1 MHSKGGDKDEITRTM
16 LNWMKTNYLQVKLN
30 TDDIYI
36 TSVEC
41 GGDGTIF
48 ISDEGLMYGCG
59 GNKANKLGLDGPAG
73 WLLSGDY
80 PGRVEQD
87 DDDDDDDKDDDDGFE
102 TQPGEVEPPRES

>member
-1 MHSKGGDKDEITRTM
+1 MHAKGGDKNNVELDE
-16 LNWMKTNYLQVKLN
+16 TNYLQVKLN

-80 PGRVEQD
+80 DED
-87 DDDDDDDKDDDDGFE
+87 NDDKDANDDEGLGLFVDDDAMG
-102 TQPGEVEPPRES
+102 RS

>member
-1 MHSKGGDKDEITRTM
+1 MKTNNLTKKMLNLTKTMFNLTKTM
-16 LNWMKTNYLQVKLN
+16 LNLTKTLLNLTKTILLYLQVKLN

-59 GNKANKLGLDGPAG
+59 GNKGNKLGLDGPAG
-73 WLLSGDY
+73 WLLSGEEY
-80 PGRVEQD
+80 
-87 DDDDDDDKDDDDGFE
+87 
-102 TQPGEVEPPRES
+102 

>member
-1 MHSKGGDKDEITRTM
+1 MCTPKEVSLSENIG
-16 LNWMKTNYLQVKLN
+16 LCNLYFQVKLN

-73 WLLSGDY
+73 WLLSGED
-80 PGRVEQD
+80 GGDQCED
-87 DDDDDDDKDDDDGFE
+87 DHSDAEKD
-102 TQPGEVEPPRES
+102 S

>member
-1 MHSKGGDKDEITRTM
+1 
-16 LNWMKTNYLQVKLN
+16 MKTLTFATTLYFQVKLN

-73 WLLSGDY
+73 WLLSGEDGGDQFEDY
-80 PGRVEQD
+80 HGDAE
-87 DDDDDDDKDDDDGFE
+87 KD
-102 TQPGEVEPPRES
+102 S

>member
-1 MHSKGGDKDEITRTM
+1 M
-16 LNWMKTNYLQVKLN
+16 KLN

-48 ISDEGLMYGCG
+48 ISDEGVIYTQCIVNFTTSYISSLIHNFNRTMYQVMYACG

-73 WLLSGDY
+73 WLLSGEDCIQ
-80 PGRVEQD
+80 GSVFND
-87 DDDDDDDKDDDDGFE
+87 
-102 TQPGEVEPPRES
+102 

>member
-1 MHSKGGDKDEITRTM
+1 
-16 LNWMKTNYLQVKLN
+16 MKTLTFAITLYFQVKLN

-73 WLLSGDY
+73 WLLSGQGGGDQY
-80 PGRVEQD
+80 ED
-87 DDDDDDDKDDDDGFE
+87 DHSVAEKD
-102 TQPGEVEPPRES
+102 S

>member
-1 MHSKGGDKDEITRTM
+1 MKTM
-16 LNWMKTNYLQVKLN
+16 LTLTIPLFLQVKLN

-48 ISDEGLMYGCG
+48 ISEEGLMYGCG

-80 PGRVEQD
+80 NDADDIRVILIVFFLLIMMKPWEA
-87 DDDDDDDKDDDDGFE
+87 FYW
-102 TQPGEVEPPRES
+102 

>member
-1 MHSKGGDKDEITRTM
+1 MHSKGGDKDEMTKTM
-16 LNWMKTNYLQVKLN
+16 LNLMKTVHLQVKLN

-80 PGRVEQD
+80 DED
-87 DDDDDDDKDDDDGFE
+87 SDDKDANDDEGLGLFVDDDAMG
-102 TQPGEVEPPRES
+102 RS

>member
-1 MHSKGGDKDEITRTM
+1 
-16 LNWMKTNYLQVKLN
+16 MKTLTFAITLYFKVKLN

-73 WLLSGDY
+73 WLLSGED
-80 PGRVEQD
+80 GGDQCED
-87 DDDDDDDKDDDDGFE
+87 DHSDAEKD
-102 TQPGEVEPPRES
+102 S